1 MNTIKNILSFTLFL
15 FLMSCATAQPQREY
29 SSSNKKAIKAYEAA
43 LTAYNTFDPRTGMPD
58 LKGAEANLTK
68 SIKSDPNFIEA
79 YLLMSQVYQDWGK
92 SKEAIDYL
100 KKSIEI
106 NPNFFPNSFFFLA
119 RLEFNE
125 GNYTDAKVHAE
136 KYLSFPR
143 VPEDMKRAGQK
154 IVSNSEFAMKLIA
167 NPVPF
172 TPVNLGPGVNTDRP
186 EYFPTITAD
195 DNTLLFTRLV
205 VDPNAQQG
213 GVQEDFFVSQKRGGQ
228 WSTARSISSRIN
240 TLYNEGAPSLASDGQ
255 TLIFTACEIFDSYG
269 DYRDGFGS
277 CDLFV
282 TRRIGNEWTVPVNLG
297 ETINSANWESQPS
310 FSADGKTLYFI
321 RGTRSKDGRR
331 TGDIWYATLNKSGE
345 WNRPQRLSDVVNTDG
360 NEASVLIH
368 PDGQTLYFSSDGHP
382 GMGNLDIFVSRKQ
395 PDGSWGKPENLGYP
409 INTHAEENSLLVS
422 SDGKVAFFASDRP
435 GGFGDLDL
443 YSFELPANV
452 RPQFTTY
459 FKGIV
464 YDAKTKKPLE
474 AKFELIDLR
483 TGEVVVTS
491 YSNEANGEFMVALAT
506 NRDYAL
512 NVNKRGYNFYSKNF
526 NLTERKGESDPFLM
540 DVPLVP
546 LEMQEVVRLDN
557 VFFDLD
563 KSTLRPESKIELDK
577 LYAFLMNNPK
587 IKIQLNGHTDNR
599 GDKAHNQKLSEDRA
613 KAVVDF
619 LIAKGIEPGRLS
631 SKGFGDTKPIIAD
644 PKTEADHQ
652 MNRRTEYIILQ

>member
-58 LKGAEANLTK
+58 LKGAESNLTK

-125 GNYTDAKVHAE
+125 GNYADAKVHAE

-613 KAVVDF
+613 KAVVDY

>member
-58 LKGAEANLTK
+58 LKGAESNLTK

-119 RLEFNE
+119 RLEFND
-125 GNYTDAKVHAE
+125 GNYADAKVHAE

-613 KAVVDF
+613 KAVVDY